1 MASKAPV
8 IIGVKICEVCMHRKR
23 IDAILSSSSCFPQ
36 PHILVMR
43 GLHATMPYL
52 HQTRHLQRSVEQR
65 RHLQRSIPV
74 PSLGWSSDDDHP
86 NITSHT
92 TQFPQSK
99 IVNASIAAIVSH
111 PNMVELCDAYG
122 GQSLPLVPPVALN
135 QLLPLVIAMADD
147 GNLSRTVFPRMGLY
161 CLL

>member
-1 MASKAPV
+1 M
-8 IIGVKICEVCMHRKR
+8 
-23 IDAILSSSSCFPQ
+23 
-36 PHILVMR
+36 
-43 GLHATMPYL
+43 
-52 HQTRHLQRSVEQR
+52 
-65 RHLQRSIPV
+65 PV
-74 PSLGWSSDDDHP
+74 PSLRWSFEDDDHP

-92 TQFPQSK
+92 TQFPQRK

-161 CLL
+161 CLFNKLRVKACVRIIVFVCVCACAPARASVCECVCVCIIACVCV